1 MIAEA
6 TLEPSLFDAIIVHS
20 RSRFF
25 RDLFECLRYERLLK
39 RADVRVLSITQQT
52 SDDPSG
58 ELNSKIISMFDE
70 YQSKENGK
78 HTLRAMQ
85 ENARQGFFNGS
96 RPPFRYRTVETEA
109 IGNKGHKKK
118 RLAVDP
124 AEAAI
129 VEQVF
134 RLYLYGLN
142 GAEMGAKS
150 LASHFNDRG
159 VKLRG
164 QRWTRTRVHCV
175 LSNVTYAGAYRFNCH
190 DARTGRRKPE
200 AEWVTVPVEAIVDEG
215 TFARATVR
223 RRSRA
228 PAQVPPR
235 IVGSPTLLTS
245 VLKCGTCG
253 AGMTLAEPD

>member
-1 MIAEA
+1 MIADA

-39 RADVRVLSITQQT
+39 RADVRVISITQQT

-96 RPPFRYRTVETEA
+96 RPPFGYRTVETEA
-109 IGNKGHKKK
+109 IGSKGHKKK

-124 AEAAI
+124 PEAAI

-142 GAEMGAKS
+142 GIEMGAKS
-150 LASHFNDRG
+150 IAAHFNERG
-159 VKLRG
+159 V
-164 QRWTRTRVHCV
+164 T
-175 LSNVTYAGAYRFNCH
+175 
-190 DARTGRRKPE
+190 
-200 AEWVTVPVEAIVDEG
+200 
-215 TFARATVR
+215 
-223 RRSRA
+223 
-228 PAQVPPR
+228 
-235 IVGSPTLLTS
+235 
-245 VLKCGTCG
+245 
-253 AGMTLAEPD
+253 